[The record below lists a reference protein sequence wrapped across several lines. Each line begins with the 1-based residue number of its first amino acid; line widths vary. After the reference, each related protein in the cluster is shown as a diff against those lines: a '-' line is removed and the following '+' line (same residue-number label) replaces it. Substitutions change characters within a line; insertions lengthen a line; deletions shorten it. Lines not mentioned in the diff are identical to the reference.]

1 MMRGVIKIEIKSKNN
16 NVKKYNKNN
25 YNKIAAKKNNKKSN
39 YENSDKNNF
48 NKNYQKNKNKNEDKL
63 KNNIQ
68 NKKIEKNKINSKNK
82 IIEKMG
88 NKIIN
93 LKIIKNISEKNN
105 KINEGNF
112 KNIDYISP
120 TYINLN
126 NPKYLE
132 MEDYFYS
139 GIIIVNYAREQDDLI
154 LKSLIEANINMNISM
169 FYEKGDTIKAL
180 KEISYNIG
188 NVGVELNQ
196 FNENRQDMDIALFT
210 YNDAKYIRKEIQ
222 IDGEEIYFLY
232 IYLSIFS
239 KDKKELEYNLDKVET
254 ILQSKG
260 MQTKRSNF
268 RQEQLFLSC
277 LPLAENNS
285 ELKKVG
291 KRNIL
296 TKGLI
301 STYPFISSSIFEE
314 SGIYFGN
321 NLYNNSLVLIDKYNN
336 QKYKNANMCIFGT
349 SGAGKSF
356 FTKLLI
362 LRNTL
367 LGMDQYIIDP
377 EREYNN
383 LAENLG
389 GTIIKL
395 GPTSDNYI
403 NIFDIRKESIEENE
417 HGYLATKIGKLIG
430 FFNLVF
436 GELNEEEKGIIE
448 EKIIEVYKLKEINFN
463 DKSLYKNKQFK
474 TSKDMPILEDF
485 YNILNDEKTKK
496 FKIKLIP
503 FIKGSLKF
511 FNNYTNIK
519 LDNKL
524 IVADVYELGEENMKH
539 GMYLFTE
546 LFWDKIKIN
555 RKNKKTIYLDEIWRL
570 IGVTSSKEVAK
581 FIYKIFKTIR
591 KYGGS
596 SVAIKQDI
604 SDLFSLDD
612 GAYGKSILNNSSIKT
627 FFSLEEENINV
638 LSKYSN
644 LSEKEKIDI
653 KSLRR
658 GECLMFIGNEHI
670 LLNIEAS
677 DFEKELGEK
686 KQKLIAN

>member
-1 MMRGVIKIEIKSKNN
+1 M
-16 NVKKYNKNN
+16 
-25 YNKIAAKKNNKKSN
+25 
-39 YENSDKNNF
+39 
-48 NKNYQKNKNKNEDKL
+48 
-63 KNNIQ
+63 
-68 NKKIEKNKINSKNK
+68 
-82 IIEKMG
+82 
-88 NKIIN
+88 
-93 LKIIKNISEKNN
+93 
-105 KINEGNF
+105 
-112 KNIDYISP
+112 
-120 TYINLN
+120 NLN

-132 MEDYFYS
+132 IEDYLYT
-139 GIIIVNYAREQDDLI
+139 GIIIVNYAREHDDLI
-154 LKSLIEANINMNISM
+154 LKTLIEANINMNISI
-169 FYEKGDTIKAL
+169 FYEKGNTLKTL
-180 KEISYNIG
+180 KELTYNIG
-188 NVGVELNQ
+188 NIGVEVSKAG
-196 FNENRQDMDIALFT
+196 ENRQDIDIAMYT

-222 IDGEEIYFLY
+222 IEGEEIYFLY

-239 KDKKELEYNLDKVET
+239 KDKKELEYNLDKIET

-260 MQTKRSNF
+260 LQTRRANF

-277 LPLAENNS
+277 LPLAENS
-285 ELKKVG
+285 EDLKKVA

-296 TKGLI
+296 TKGLVC
-301 STYPFISSSIFEE
+301 TYPFISSSIFEDT
-314 SGIYFGN
+314 GIYFGN
-321 NLYNNSLVLIDKYNN
+321 NIYNNSLVMIDKYNTK
-336 QKYKNANMCIFGT
+336 KYKNANMCIFGT

-367 LGMDQYIIDP
+367 LDMEQYVIDP

-383 LAENLG
+383 LGEKLG

-395 GPTSDNYI
+395 GPTSNNYI

-436 GELNEEEKGIIE
+436 GEMNEEEKGIVE
-448 EKIIEVYKLKEINFN
+448 EKIIEVYKNKGITFS
-463 DKSLYKNKQFK
+463 DKSLYKKKKFK

-485 YNILNDEKTKK
+485 FNILNDEKTKK

-524 IVADVYELGEENMKH
+524 IIADVYELGEENMKH
-539 GMYLFTE
+539 GMYLFTD

-555 RKNKKTIYLDEIWRL
+555 RRIKKTIYLDEIWRL
-570 IGVTSSKEVAK
+570 IGVTSSKDVAK

-591 KYGGS
+591 KFGGS
-596 SVAIKQDI
+596 SVAITQDI
-604 SDLFSLDD
+604 SDLFSLED

-627 FFSLEEENINV
+627 FFSLEEENINL
-638 LSKYSN
+638 LSKFSN
-644 LSEKEKIDI
+644 ISEKEKIEI
-653 KSLRR
+653 KSLKR

-677 DFEKELGEK
+677 EYEKNIIEK
-686 KQKLIAN
+686 